1 MINKIDNNMKDKINK
16 GVYYVFFDC
25 RYSVFD
31 EERVEIEYSDERE
44 LVKKLLMV
52 KCESEEEVV
61 ESYFIN
67 NKGGMSFDDVVDDV
81 IENKDEY
88 GYLLNEEL
96 LGVCEFWFNKLY
108 KEEYNK
114 VDLK

>member
-1 MINKIDNNMKDKINK
+1 MKNNNMINK
-16 GVYYVFFDC
+16 GVYYVFCDC
-25 RYSVFD
+25 RYNVFD
-31 EERVEIEYSDERE
+31 EERVEVEYSDERE

-67 NKGGMSFDDVVDDV
+67 KGDMSFDDVVDDV

-96 LGVCEFWFNKLY
+96 CGVSEFWFNKLY

-114 VDLK
+114 VG